1 MNKHTKSTNAKSF
14 DSQRGVVIVVA
25 LVTLLVMTMVGLTA
39 IGNATL
45 QEKMAANNRFY
56 FQARLNAETA
66 LREAE
71 DFLSGRVDANIAF
84 NEAQD
89 VIDLFNTDPQD
100 HLYLNTQVIDS
111 GIEVSLQTPSI
122 DSNLADKSNWTV
134 GTGSLAVPILSAQDS
149 RYIVEYIGTI
159 DYRAISGI
167 ERVDISNVGNKQ
179 PPSREPWAFRIT
191 AIGYSSNP
199 NIYSVL
205 ESIYATQ
212 TR

>member
-1 MNKHTKSTNAKSF
+1 MNNYVKKTDAKSI
-14 DSQRGVVIVVA
+14 DSQRGVVIIVA
-25 LVTLLVMTMVGLTA
+25 LITLLVMTMVGLTV

-56 FQARLNAETA
+56 FEARLNAETA

-71 DFLSGRVDANIAF
+71 DFLSGRVDATIVF

-89 VIDLFNTDPQD
+89 VVDLFTQDEDD
-100 HLYLNTQVIDS
+100 HLYLNTQVDGSTGDAVI
-111 GIEVSLQTPSI
+111 QTPSL
-122 DSNLADKSNWTV
+122 DSNLGSQGNWPADTSSIAVALFGETV
-134 GTGSLAVPILSAQDS
+134 A
-149 RYIVEYIGTI
+149 RYMVEYIGNI
-159 DYRAISGI
+159 DYTAVSGSKK
-167 ERVDISNVGNKQ
+167 VDISNSGNKAV
-179 PPSREPWAFRIT
+179 PSSDPWAFRIT

-205 ESIYATQ
+205 ESIYATE